1 MELHTNSCSEECV
14 WHALRSGHVFFQLR
28 VHQFRTVVHTTGAPY
43 AIARQQPRHAVSGRS
58 ETARLS
64 PHLAAVR
71 PLQEQ
76 ERMPRWPRLGR
87 GRDSAVVGDGRGMKK
102 VGDGRGTSHGEHLK
116 ILLEL
121 LKEIK
126 ILQS

>member
-1 MELHTNSCSEECV
+1 
-14 WHALRSGHVFFQLR
+14 
-28 VHQFRTVVHTTGAPY
+28 
-43 AIARQQPRHAVSGRS
+43 
-58 ETARLS
+58 
-64 PHLAAVR
+64 
-71 PLQEQ
+71 
-76 ERMPRWPRLGR
+76 MPRWPRLGR